1 MEETAQGRQMR
12 GRFMSNYGLKTDTP
26 EQIKEQWRE
35 NEYEGTGEFLFELN
49 RSNCLTWSLLLV
61 K

>member
-12 GRFMSNYGLKTDTP
+12 GRYMSNYGLKTYTP

-35 NEYEGTGEFLFELN
+35 SMKVLVNFSLNKIVQTVSGDLFF
-49 RSNCLTWSLLLV
+49 V
-61 K
+61 FK